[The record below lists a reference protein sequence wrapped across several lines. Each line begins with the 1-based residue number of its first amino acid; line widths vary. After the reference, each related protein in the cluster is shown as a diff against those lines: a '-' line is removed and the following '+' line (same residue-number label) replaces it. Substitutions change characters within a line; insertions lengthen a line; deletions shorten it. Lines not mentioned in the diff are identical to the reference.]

1 MILQSRWLQSKD
13 LFRMVSTHSAT
24 SDPLRHCYH
33 SAICLSRTPCG
44 LFRYQQYISVTV
56 AQSHSAKKRAA
67 FSGTSECGPH
77 FVSNVLSVVA
87 FFFISTQGFGSKSN
101 NGQRAGRMGQQKTQ
115 RVNGKIERSSCM
127 SRTLFPPRRFEHVF
141 RIHYA
146 TTRDR
151 VDHS

>member
-1 MILQSRWLQSKD
+1 MDFSDTSNA
-13 LFRMVSTHSAT
+13 FR
-24 SDPLRHCYH
+24 L
-33 SAICLSRTPCG
+33 
-44 LFRYQQYISVTV
+44 
-56 AQSHSAKKRAA
+56 QSHSAKKRVA
-67 FSGTSECGPH
+67 FSGTSECGSH

-115 RVNGKIERSSCM
+115 RVNGEIERSSCM